1 MYESSNC
8 HCRYKNLARNKYF
21 IIDQYFSFFFGI
33 GIYFIRFV
41 LICSYISSFTKK
53 IKKQGETES

>member
-21 IIDQYFSFFFGI
+21 SFFFGI

-41 LICSYISSFTKK
+41 LICRYISSFTKK